1 MYILIY
7 IYIYIDVCRCINISA
22 LFSWTHVHLT
32 TTMAGKHL
40 SSPHHSPNPYII
52 RCNPSIHMISYHVSS
67 VFVWLW
73 HFATAPLDTSGCSSA
88 VSLLPHCSFL
98 SSSFCGLNN
107 QLLDGHS
114 IHTSGRISMMMFV
127 LFLIGSCHWSN
138 IILNEY
144 SFLPGE
150 IK

>member
-1 MYILIY
+1 
-7 IYIYIDVCRCINISA
+7 
-22 LFSWTHVHLT
+22 
-32 TTMAGKHL
+32 MAGKHL

-114 IHTSGRISMMMFV
+114 IHTSGRISMMIFV

-144 SFLPGE
+144 SFLPCE
-150 IK
+150 IKWSIHKPMLMYQDIPWGRTFAQSLIGGLVTLGLV